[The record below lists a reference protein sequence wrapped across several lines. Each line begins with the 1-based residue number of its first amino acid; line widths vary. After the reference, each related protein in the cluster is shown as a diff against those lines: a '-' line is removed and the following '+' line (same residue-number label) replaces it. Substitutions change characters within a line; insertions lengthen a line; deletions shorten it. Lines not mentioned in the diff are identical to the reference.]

1 MATDVAGD
9 RRVALVS
16 VSIDLGAGRRGVDMG
31 PSALRIAGITRRV
44 EALGYEVREIGTV
57 TAGGFETTDPGPE
70 SRARFLEEIGQVADR
85 AAAMVRKGM
94 ESGCLPLILG
104 GDHSLSIGTVGAVA
118 GHHRARGESVG
129 VIWVDA
135 HTDMN
140 TPESTP
146 SGNIHG
152 MSLAVLMGRGHTRL
166 LASLAGSPAVRP
178 ENVTVLGAREIDPG
192 ERDLIRSLGVR
203 VFTMSEI
210 DERGIGPCMDEALDR
225 ANEGTAG
232 FHLSFDLDALDPLE
246 APGVGTPVPGGLTY
260 REGHLVC
267 EKASASGRMLSLE
280 VVELN
285 PVLDDRNHT
294 ADLAVGLVSS
304 ALGKSIL

>member
-1 MATDVAGD
+1 MAPD
-9 RRVALVS
+9 RRIALVS

-31 PSALRIAGITRRV
+31 PSALRIAGISSRV
-44 EALGYEVREIGTV
+44 EALGYQIREFGTV

-70 SRARFLEEIGQVADR
+70 RETRFLEEIAQVADR
-85 AAAMVRKGM
+85 AAAMVR
-94 ESGCLPLILG
+94 EALDEGCLPLILG

-118 GHHRARGESVG
+118 AHHRSRDASVG

-152 MSLAVLMGRGHTRL
+152 L
-166 LASLAGSPAVRP
+166 PAIRP
-178 ENVTVLGAREIDPG
+178 ENVTVLGAREVDPG
-192 ERDLIRSLGVR
+192 ERQLIRSMGVR

-210 DERGIGPCMDEALDR
+210 DERGIGPCMDEALER
-225 ANEGTAG
+225 ASDGTAG

-267 EKASASGRMLSLE
+267 EKAAASGDMLSLE
-280 VVELN
+280 LVELN

-294 ADLAVGLVSS
+294 ANLAVGLVTS

>member
-1 MATDVAGD
+1 
-9 RRVALVS
+9 
-16 VSIDLGAGRRGVDMG
+16 MG

-44 EALGYEVREIGTV
+44 EALGHEVREIGTV

-70 SRARFLEEIGQVADR
+70 SRTRFLEEIGQVADR
-85 AAAMVRKGM
+85 AAAMVREGL

-104 GDHSLSIGTVGAVA
+104 GDHSLSIGTVRAVA
-118 GHHRARGESVG
+118 AHHRSRGEFVG

-152 MSLAVLMGRGHTRL
+152 MSLAVLMGHGHSRL
-166 LASLAGSPAVRP
+166 RAPLPGSPAVRP
-178 ENVTVLGAREIDPG
+178 ENVTVLGARQVDPG
-192 ERDLIRSLGVR
+192 ERELIRSLGVR
-203 VFTMSEI
+203 VVTMSEI
-210 DERGIGPCMDEALDR
+210 DERGIGPCMDEALAR
-225 ANEGTAG
+225 ANEGTSG

-267 EKASASGRMLSLE
+267 EKAAASGRMLSLE
-280 VVELN
+280 IVELN
-285 PVLDDRNHT
+285 PVLDHRNHT